1 MLESKMEL
9 YTIACSFRAC
19 LCFSFPWKITHP
31 AFILRTSLSSLE
43 IWRTEVFSKFLAQ
56 CSKSLCHKCSQP
68 VLDYLAGLW
77 AWALANPRLDSKHS
91 EPEVFCLIL
100 SPKLVINAL
109 LLSYLMSSHTSSFT
123 HQGFSS
129 PFRTCSESSWVT
141 FCHTEPAWEK
151 QQPGSSPELSSMM
164 KSTFGNGCRFSTW
177 L

>member
-43 IWRTEVFSKFLAQ
+43 IWRIEVFSKFLAQ
-56 CSKSLCHKCSQP
+56 CSKSLCHKFSHLSWITLLGSGHGLWPTP
-68 VLDYLAGLW
+68 VLILSIQNL
-77 AWALANPRLDSKHS
+77 RFFS
-91 EPEVFCLIL
+91 LIL

-109 LLSYLMSSHTSSFT
+109 LLSYLISSHTSSFT

-141 FCHTEPAWEK
+141 YCHTQPAWEK
-151 QQPGSSPELSSMM
+151 QEPGSSPELSSMV